1 MEEKV
6 YNTMAQVDRRQITIF
21 PIFVSSIICTYV
33 YLDYFS
39 RRNIANLQCLFYSF
53 SRDCCSFRR
62 STKTF
67 ILLLILSR
75 FSFYRVTFEIIDR
88 LYLSFKLNKNNWK
101 EIRETI
107 ILKEFF
113 KQVLASI
120 SSKKKLY
127 LTFQLLIT
135 IQRQRIYLNL
145 VHPIIF
151 VLEIQLTRLKYC
163 RKDRK
168 IS

>member
-1 MEEKV
+1 MF
-6 YNTMAQVDRRQITIF
+6 I
-21 PIFVSSIICTYV
+21 
-33 YLDYFS
+33 
-39 RRNIANLQCLFYSF
+39 LFLY
-53 SRDCCSFRR
+53 RDCCSFRR

-113 KQVLASI
+113 KRVLASI

-127 LTFQLLIT
+127 LTF
-135 IQRQRIYLNL
+135 
-145 VHPIIF
+145 
-151 VLEIQLTRLKYC
+151 
-163 RKDRK
+163 
-168 IS
+168 